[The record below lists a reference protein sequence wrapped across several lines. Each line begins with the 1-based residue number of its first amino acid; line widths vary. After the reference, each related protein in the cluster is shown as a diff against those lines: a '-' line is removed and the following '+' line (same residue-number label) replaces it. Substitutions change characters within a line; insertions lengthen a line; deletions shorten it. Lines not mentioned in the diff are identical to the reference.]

1 MLLSSKKVRKNFYA
15 EAVFLQNFSAI
26 VTFLWNFPVTETF
39 RISPIFKRTRYNFD
53 IIQLTHFPVPTNFSS
68 SFNRAM

>member
-26 VTFLWNFPVTETF
+26 VTF

-68 SFNRAM
+68 SFNRTM